1 MQNYQGSLKKV
12 STNLR
17 EHFDEFFLENDRPHL
32 LKAVKPLPK
41 MPDFQRSLFLQRSV
55 TDNLLVNI
63 QLDTINPTN
72 QRVNICGQVTR
83 IKNDQFILKTI
94 TNVTYLFNKMDVRYI
109 AQA

>member
-41 MPDFQRSLFLQRSV
+41 MPDFQRSYSCNAQSLIICWLTF
-55 TDNLLVNI
+55 NLIRLI
-63 QLDTINPTN
+63 QQIN
-72 QRVNICGQVTR
+72 VLIFAV
-83 IKNDQFILKTI
+83 K
-94 TNVTYLFNKMDVRYI
+94 
-109 AQA
+109 

>member
-1 MQNYQGSLKKV
+1 M
-12 STNLR
+12 
-17 EHFDEFFLENDRPHL
+17 
-32 LKAVKPLPK
+32 
-41 MPDFQRSLFLQRSV
+41 QRSV